1 MNTGLEYNLALRVRS
16 ATRWVEGQQG
26 MLSDQGDGA
35 DNSAFGRTMLA
46 RTVTTDAPLGESVPS
61 NYSGGSVA
69 LRGEIYEGNQSTG
82 VVIWMQGVDG
92 RKLLA
97 GTLYMVRLS
106 GTLTQSITYQGITT
120 PTTRS
125 LYLAIISPPTAA
137 DVHYRPYIVQMS
149 EGQSKYI
156 GEMKYYRITSTF
168 GAGLIRLNF
177 GGFLSSITMA
187 PPQYGAPP
195 QWGPVSPRLF
205 LRPSGATFYWSS
217 TEPLPLYDWY
227 HVPQLVENAI
237 VINRPGTALREP
249 VANLYPEI
257 RVIDP
262 APILVYNSSYTVKV
276 SCTCMW
282 ALEEQPYWSYDKRL
296 DTLWIVGKAP
306 DIASSSTLG
315 APLGAPL
322 GG

>member
-1 MNTGLEYNLALRVRS
+1 MKTAIEYELAKRMRS

-26 MLSDQGDGA
+26 MLSDEGDGG
-35 DNSAFGRTMLA
+35 DNSAYGRTMLA
-46 RTVTTDAPLGESVPS
+46 RTVTAIAPLGESIPS

-69 LRGEIYEGNQSTG
+69 LRGEIYEGSQSTG
-82 VVIWMQGVDG
+82 VVIWMQGLG
-92 RKLLA
+92 GGKLQA
-97 GTLYMVRLS
+97 GTLYTVRLS

-125 LYLAIISPPTAA
+125 LYLAIMSPPTAA
-137 DVHYRPYIVQMS
+137 DVHYRPYSVQMS

-156 GEMKYYRITSTF
+156 GERKYYRITSTF
-168 GAGLIRLNF
+168 GAGLIGLSF

-187 PPQYGAPP
+187 PPQYG
-195 QWGPVSPRLF
+195 PVSPRLF
-205 LRPSGATFYWSS
+205 LRPNGATFYWSI

-227 HVPQLVENAI
+227 HVPQLIESSI
-237 VINRPGTALREP
+237 DIYRPGTQQQYP
-249 VANLYPEI
+249 VALLYPTI

-262 APILVYNSSYTVKV
+262 APILVYDGKYTATAK
-276 SCTCMW
+276 CTCMW
-282 ALEEQPYWSYDKRL
+282 ALEDPPYQSYDKRA

-306 DIASSSTLG
+306 DVLASSTLG